1 MNKRKIRNERLKMN
15 YEDIEYILFTVK
27 QSRESIYDLGID
39 LKEREF
45 RIETTDL
52 YGHITGPQINGKFRR
67 SHAQKFLSSLNDLNF
82 LTWPQLE
89 QGILPIDLKSATVM
103 YNIDGKM
110 YYTTGNNTKDLADL
124 HKSIEQLIGTTFGSY
139 KYY

>member
-1 MNKRKIRNERLKMN
+1 MY
-15 YEDIEYILFTVK
+15 YEGIEYLLFTVK
-27 QSRESIYDLGID
+27 QNKNSIYDVGID

-52 YGHITGPQINGKFRR
+52 YGHIQGTQIDGKLRR
-67 SHAQKFLSSLNDLNF
+67 SSVKRFLSMLDELEF
-82 LTWPQLE
+82 LSWPQRS
-89 QGILPIDLKSATVM
+89 QGILPLDLKNATVM

-110 YYTTGNNTKDLADL
+110 KYTTGNSTKDLAKL
-124 HKSIEQLIGTTFGSY
+124 HKAIEQLVGTTFGTY

>member
-1 MNKRKIRNERLKMN
+1 MY
-15 YEDIEYILFTVK
+15 YEDIEYLLFTVK
-27 QSRESIYDLGID
+27 QNKNSIYDVGID

-52 YGHITGPQINGKFRR
+52 YGHIQGTQIDGKLRHSSVKR
-67 SHAQKFLSSLNDLNF
+67 FLSMLDELEF
-82 LTWPQLE
+82 LSWPQRS
-89 QGILPIDLKSATVM
+89 QGILPLDLKNATVM

-110 YYTTGNNTKDLADL
+110 KYTTGNSTKDLAKL
-124 HKSIEQLIGTTFGSY
+124 HKAIEQLVGTTFGTY

>member
-1 MNKRKIRNERLKMN
+1 MY
-15 YEDIEYILFTVK
+15 YEDIEYLLFTVK
-27 QSRESIYDLGID
+27 QNKNSIYDVGID

-52 YGHITGPQINGKFRR
+52 YGHIQGTQIDGKLRR
-67 SHAQKFLSSLNDLNF
+67 SSVKRFLSMLDELEF
-82 LTWPQLE
+82 LSWPQRS
-89 QGILPIDLKSATVM
+89 QGILPLDLKNATVM

-110 YYTTGNNTKDLADL
+110 KYTTGNSTKDLAKL
-124 HKSIEQLIGTTFGSY
+124 HKAIEQLVGTTFGTY

>member
-1 MNKRKIRNERLKMN
+1 MY
-15 YEDIEYILFTVK
+15 YEDTEYLLFTVK
-27 QSRESIYDLGID
+27 QNKNSIYDVGID

-52 YGHITGPQINGKFRR
+52 YGHIQGTQIDGKLRR
-67 SHAQKFLSSLNDLNF
+67 SSVKRFLYMLDELEFLS
-82 LTWPQLE
+82 WPQRS
-89 QGILPIDLKSATVM
+89 QGILPLDLKNATVM

-110 YYTTGNNTKDLADL
+110 KYTTGNSTKDLAKL
-124 HKSIEQLIGTTFGSY
+124 HKAIEQLVGTTFGTY

>member
-1 MNKRKIRNERLKMN
+1 MRRINMY
-15 YEDIEYILFTVK
+15 YEDIEYLLFTVK
-27 QSRESIYDLGID
+27 QNKNSIYDVGID

-52 YGHITGPQINGKFRR
+52 YGHIQGTQIDGKLRR
-67 SHAQKFLSSLNDLNF
+67 SSVKRFLSMLDELEF
-82 LTWPQLE
+82 LSWPQRS
-89 QGILPIDLKSATVM
+89 QGILPLDLKNATVM

-110 YYTTGNNTKDLADL
+110 KYTTGNSTKDLAKL
-124 HKSIEQLIGTTFGSY
+124 HKAIEQLVGTTFGTY

>member
-1 MNKRKIRNERLKMN
+1 MY
-15 YEDIEYILFTVK
+15 YEDIEYLLFTVK
-27 QSRESIYDLGID
+27 QNKNSSYDVGID

-52 YGHITGPQINGKFRR
+52 YGHIQGTQIDGKLRR
-67 SHAQKFLSSLNDLNF
+67 SSVKRFLSMLDELEF
-82 LTWPQLE
+82 LSWPQRS
-89 QGILPIDLKSATVM
+89 QGILPLDLKNATVM

-110 YYTTGNNTKDLADL
+110 KYTTGNSTKDLAKL
-124 HKSIEQLIGTTFGSY
+124 HKAIEQLVGTTFGTY

>member
-1 MNKRKIRNERLKMN
+1 MY
-15 YEDIEYILFTVK
+15 YEDTEYLLFTVK
-27 QSRESIYDLGID
+27 QNKNSIYDVGID

-52 YGHITGPQINGKFRR
+52 YGHIQGTQIDWKLRR
-67 SHAQKFLSSLNDLNF
+67 SSVKRFLSMLDELEF
-82 LTWPQLE
+82 LSWPQRS
-89 QGILPIDLKSATVM
+89 QGILPLDLKNATVM

-110 YYTTGNNTKDLADL
+110 KYTTGNSTKDLAKL
-124 HKSIEQLIGTTFGSY
+124 HKAIEQLVGTTFGTY